1 MIELCREWDFSV
13 LVFEG
18 RQITGLVSRAMPD
31 EAGTRKV
38 QDYLFVCLFFKVKLN
53 YDEPGEIK

>member
-13 LVFEG
+13 LFFEG
-18 RQITGLVSRAMPD
+18 RQITGLVPRAIPD

-38 QDYLFVCLFFKVKLN
+38 QDYLFVCFFKVKLN
-53 YDEPGEIK
+53 YYEPGEIK